1 MGGKSMWVSWLEMTV
16 SWSRMW
22 SLEMDKRGG
31 AQIDDG
37 QTPAHPVRF
46 FEARQDLF
54 MWEVSKS
61 EKSRMTPRCSI
72 ASARWMAGLRT
83 G

>member
-1 MGGKSMWVSWLEMTV
+1 MEGKSMWVSWLEMTV

-22 SLEMDKRGG
+22 SLEMEKRG

-46 FEARQDLF
+46 LRQD
-54 MWEVSKS
+54 
-61 EKSRMTPRCSI
+61 RICSCG
-72 ASARWMAGLRT
+72 R
-83 G
+83 